1 MTLKLKDLEKLRDD
15 LIEKGYKEKVPAAVL
30 EKEIG
35 RRFGISSYVIT
46 NIKQNLSKW
55 NIMKP
60 IDPFWWKIV
69 KAENNN
75 ESDSNG

>member
-1 MTLKLKDLEKLRDD
+1 MTLKLKDLEELRDD
-15 LIEKGYKEKVPAAVL
+15 LIEKGYKEKVPATVL

-35 RRFGISSYVIT
+35 RRFGISSYVIK
-46 NIKQNLSKW
+46 NIKQSLSKW

-69 KAENNN
+69 KAEN
-75 ESDSNG
+75 SDETTDTT